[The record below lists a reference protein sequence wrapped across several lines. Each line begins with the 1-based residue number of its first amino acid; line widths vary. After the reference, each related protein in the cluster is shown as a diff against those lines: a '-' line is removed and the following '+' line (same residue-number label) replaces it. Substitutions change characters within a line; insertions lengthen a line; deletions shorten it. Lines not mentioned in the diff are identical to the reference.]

1 MREQIRRILGLVAAG
16 RLSQEDAA
24 PLLAALNPR
33 LALSPETLG
42 HLVGL
47 LAAEDFGVER
57 VTDLLMARAEPG
69 AAQAYSQVG
78 GRQSQSQS
86 QGSQGGQGQQSQGQ
100 WPGFDDIGHHVDDI
114 GRHVGA
120 AVDEAMSGLRGSLAG
135 LGVPGRPARPGTIL
149 RIETEDEN
157 GGSFSANL
165 PLSLAPHA
173 ERLIPP
179 HAQKALERGGLT
191 LDALKLLLQAGPP
204 PGPLLEA
211 EDENGNSVKLSVR

>member
-42 HLVGL
+42 HLIGL

-57 VTDLLMARAEPG
+57 VTDLLMVRVAG
-69 AAQAYSQVG
+69 TYSQVG

-86 QGSQGGQGQQSQGQ
+86 QGGQGQPSQGQ
-100 WPGFDDIGHHVDDI
+100 WPGFDDIGRHVDDI

-135 LGVPGRPARPGTIL
+135 LGVPGRPPRPGTIL

-165 PLSLAPHA
+165 PLSLAAHA

-211 EDENGNSVKLSVR
+211 EDEDGNSVTLSVR